1 MRLELSSLL
10 TNVELSKTDTSY
22 HVKVPFFDAKLLQRS
37 EFIFKNH
44 LIQLKDT
51 DLVMMN
57 EALKLAEEETAKRLA
72 AEKS

>member
-37 EFIFKNH
+37 EFIYKNH
-44 LIQLKDT
+44 LI
-51 DLVMMN
+51 
-57 EALKLAEEETAKRLA
+57 
-72 AEKS
+72 